1 MIYNNLIYLIVVI
14 FILSTNSVPDTPQL
28 SPGITFL
35 LFAAKGLFF
44 WFLIR
49 LGYGRK
55 GVAKV
60 SDYFKAEQKFSI
72 LAIGSVAVDVYV
84 LDCQYYFAGLP
95 FTDNLPILVSLGG
108 ILLFF
113 SYLCLVWAGARESYS
128 TVFGRS
134 YSTGAFLWSNILNN
148 IPIIL
153 PWLLLSLLFDL
164 LLLLPFPTVS
174 DFLKSSWGE
183 PLFFLTFFVLLAVSF
198 PEIIVRLWKCR
209 PLPDGPVRDH
219 IENFC
224 RRHKLRYANV
234 MLWPLFEGQAV
245 TAGIMGLVRRFRY
258 LLITPALLNNLT
270 RLEVDAVMAH
280 EIGHVK
286 RYHLQL
292 YVFILLG
299 FSLIAQLGSYLFMY
313 LLLKSSIFYSFAKM
327 LGKQTDSVLIFLST
341 LALLIFL
348 IVYFRFVFGF
358 FMRNFERQADIHA
371 LTSLGGSG
379 PIVSALEKVAWLSG
393 NIRDLP
399 SWHHFGIGQRVDF
412 LHGCESD
419 PEQIVKHHRKVYGT
433 LFLYLAVLCVVSFSL
448 WKMPSDLLARAP
460 LEHLAK
466 LYSQKTVE
474 EPANPLWFQLLGDLQ
489 QGRKQYS
496 GAVDAY
502 ERALTLAPDHPD
514 ILNNLAWVLLTAE
527 DEKVLNPVRAL
538 MLARTAATLKPSA
551 YILDTLATAY
561 FANGFTENAIR
572 VGKEAVAAA
581 DPDRQHYYLQQ
592 LEKYSSG
599 EI

>member
-1 MIYNNLIYLIVVI
+1 VIYNNLIYFIVVI

-28 SPGITFL
+28 SPSVTFL
-35 LFAAKGLFF
+35 LFAGKGLFF
-44 WFLIR
+44 WFLVR

-55 GVAKV
+55 RVSKV
-60 SDYFKAEQKFSI
+60 SEYFKAEQKFSI

-95 FTDNLPILVSLGG
+95 FTDNLPILISLGG
-108 ILLFF
+108 IFLFF
-113 SYLCLVWAGARESYS
+113 SYLCLVWTGARESYS

-134 YSTGAFLWSNILNN
+134 YSAGAFLWSNILNN

-153 PWLLLSLLFDL
+153 PWLLLSFLFDL
-164 LLLLPFPTVS
+164 LLLLPFPVIS

-183 PLFFLTFFVLLAVSF
+183 PLFFLTFFILLAVSF
-198 PEIIVRLWKCR
+198 PEIIVRLWRCR

-224 RRHKLRYANV
+224 REHKLRYANV

-245 TAGIMGLVRRFRY
+245 TAGIMGLVRHFRY
-258 LLITPALLNNLT
+258 LLITPALLDNLT

-292 YVFILLG
+292 YVFLLLG

-313 LLLKSSIFYSFAKM
+313 LLLKSSIFYSFTKM
-327 LGKQTDSVLIFLST
+327 LGRQTDSVLIFLST

-348 IVYFRFVFGF
+348 IVYFRFIFGF

-371 LTSLGGSG
+371 LTSLGGSA

-412 LHGCESD
+412 LHNCEKE
-419 PEQIVKHHRKVYGT
+419 PEHIAKHHRKVYGT
-433 LFLYLAVLCVVSFSL
+433 IFLYFVLLCVVGFSL
-448 WKMPSDLLARAP
+448 WKMPSDLLERAP

-466 LYSQKTVE
+466 LYTQKTVE
-474 EPANPLWFQLLGDLQ
+474 DPVNPLWFQLLGDLK
-489 QGRKQYS
+489 QGRKKYS
-496 GAVDAY
+496 EAVEAY
-502 ERALTLAPDHPD
+502 ERALMLASDHPD
-514 ILNNLAWVLLTAE
+514 ILNNLAWLLLTAE

-538 MLARTAATLKPSA
+538 MLARTAATLKPAS

-561 FANGFTENAIR
+561 YANGFTENAIR
-572 VGKEAVAAA
+572 VGEEAVAAA
-581 DPDRQHYYLQQ
+581 DPDRKQYFLQQ

-599 EI
+599 EM